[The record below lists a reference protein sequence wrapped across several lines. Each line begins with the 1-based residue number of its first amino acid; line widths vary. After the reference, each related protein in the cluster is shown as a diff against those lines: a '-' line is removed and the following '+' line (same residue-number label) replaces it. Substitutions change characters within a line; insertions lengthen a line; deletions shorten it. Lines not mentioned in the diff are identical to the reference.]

1 VECLPNELLLE
12 GLARGDV
19 AGRDHQA
26 RNVRFVEQVRQDEL
40 HMTPGTAGVMHAQLG
55 SASGPRRSLQLL
67 QEIRERGLI
76 VGVHGRQQ
84 GSAHHSV
91 GRIAPGRLR
100 GRALI
105 GDGSGAGADQDDV
118 GCVLDQ
124 RAKTIL
130 AAASR
135 CGLVL
140 YRLIGTPPMGAQN
153 ELKKAHQTHPER
165 EHERRCNQ
173 SAGLGISQIV

>member
-76 VGVHGRQQ
+76 VGVDEVEHRPPVQ
-84 GSAHHSV
+84 SV
-91 GRIAPGRLR
+91 G
-100 GRALI
+100 
-105 GDGSGAGADQDDV
+105 
-118 GCVLDQ
+118 
-124 RAKTIL
+124 
-130 AAASR
+130 
-135 CGLVL
+135 
-140 YRLIGTPPMGAQN
+140 
-153 ELKKAHQTHPER
+153 
-165 EHERRCNQ
+165 
-173 SAGLGISQIV
+173 